1 MLEESKRGR
10 SADRPTPLSG
20 HSDMPRPTDEKLS
33 VVRHDG
39 TSEDALGKV
48 PVEEP
53 ERTSEEWLAKR
64 EEEIRNA
71 DENL

>member
-1 MLEESKRGR
+1 
-10 SADRPTPLSG
+10 
-20 HSDMPRPTDEKLS
+20 MPRPTDEKLS